1 MDTEKAIERRA
12 IAKTTEP
19 LDVYSFAFAA
29 FEVRVLVLRKAVML
43 VMIAFTFTGRAIG
56 HRMRV
61 RAVPQRAW
69 NACETPYYID
79 SDTAFTPLLRDAS
92 NFLQGAHG
100 SIIRCLSDA
109 LKSPDIEPVDTFD
122 LSSAL
127 AGVAI
132 LIKMGHA
139 CVGKAYLCIL
149 MQQMGADES
158 TH

>member
-1 MDTEKAIERRA
+1 VFHVAYGGRVGQAQAWPSSLNSVSYPGTSA
-12 IAKTTEP
+12 THP
-19 LDVYSFAFAA
+19 YLVCVAA
-29 FEVRVLVLRKAVML
+29 LS
-43 VMIAFTFTGRAIG
+43 
-56 HRMRV
+56 
-61 RAVPQRAW
+61 W
-69 NACETPYYID
+69 NKELPMNATYDLWMKLHAPYYID
-79 SDTAFTPLLRDAS
+79 SDTAFTPLLHDAS

-100 SIIRCLSDA
+100 IIRCLSDA
-109 LKSPDIEPVDTFD
+109 LKSPDIETVDTYD

-139 CVGKAYLCIL
+139 CVGKAHLRIL